1 MEEDRNEGPPR
12 KRLLTDPNPK
22 KCFVTVSPESTVSSD
37 SSSDRLAKKTRDL
50 PNLSDCHS
58 CAVRINYTNPRERLQ
73 PLDSMWRVVL
83 LCKKCTKGVKSSELC
98 PYCFSVVG
106 DDKDYFK
113 CLDCQHSIHK
123 DCVAKFG
130 SGPGFSVCVD
140 CWVPDAVASSIGLG
154 KRKRK
159 KHNKQSCERAATLPE
174 SRVSV
179 GEEVGKKFAAAE
191 KASDNAL
198 KKSVIAKSAVELVK
212 GVLNVVSNT
221 NLAGSSESKVVDD
234 KNLAFMLHREINS
247 SPRISRYACLMSSF
261 TGDNAQIRC
270 YSRRRASKKTSLM
283 NSGNLGVPLIFY
295 SRRRVKSGLKNSVT
309 SNAPLIFYSRRR
321 SSSKACSHVRECES
335 FIVEL
340 SEGMDKHVSVSS
352 SIGLKTSNCGSSA
365 ENSSSGNECQEN
377 DRVRFSLDPH
387 RFLLKYHRMRKCNPR
402 TSVFVKDSDCG
413 SYIDSADLNAEDTSD
428 TRDFRNGEIC
438 EIGDKN
444 ANRFLLKYKRS
455 KAPACLAQ

>member
-1 MEEDRNEGPPR
+1 MMEYKMEEDRNEGPPR

-212 GVLNVVSNT
+212 G
-221 NLAGSSESKVVDD
+221 
-234 KNLAFMLHREINS
+234 
-247 SPRISRYACLMSSF
+247 
-261 TGDNAQIRC
+261 DNAQIRC